1 MIGELRKSIEGLE
14 KMQPALEKS
23 AAESKAKL
31 EKEEKAR
38 SESTGSD
45 IEMLHMAK
53 ESIRRASIVFV
64 QRIIDKCTHA
74 VSI

>member
-31 EKEEKAR
+31 EKHEKAR

-53 ESIRRASIVFV
+53 ESIRRASIIIV
-64 QRIIDKCTHA
+64 QRIINECTHA